1 MNPQPDCDL
10 VRRWISLSEDQE
22 LTTDRSEMLEAHLDR
37 CSACQKWH
45 AEFQTGLD
53 AFGIGCDEVVEE
65 IDHLLTGHLA
75 PDQLL
80 SESEPAEVAM
90 AAENAA
96 PRMAAMTAL
105 LLGIISLVAW
115 WWNSSE
121 LDTLLTL
128 RSVAEESRVE
138 LAGEVI
144 VLRPGVADQWVQ
156 LSQQV
161 TCIAGEVVLIDPA
174 GRVVKFGS
182 GARLQPLTND
192 SIALESGTARFEVE
206 RKGKGYSVITDE
218 VTIHVTGTVFEM
230 RRLSNPTHTEVL
242 VIEGSVEVVRGETLP
257 LPLHQG
263 ERVEVSGEGGLMFHS
278 ARQGDL
284 GEARPRARL
293 GPSRVVPQNTPEPLF
308 EEEVP
313 SDGEGGRS
321 RQSPLDLPVN
331 SGDEEDRDEEDR
343 DEEDRDEEDRDEAD
357 RDGR

>member
-65 IDHLLTGHLA
+65 IDHLLTGHLD

-105 LLGIISLVAW
+105 MLLVISLVAW
-115 WWNSSE
+115 WWISSAEIDE
-121 LDTLLTL
+121 LDSLLTL
-128 RSVAEESRVE
+128 RSVEGESRVE

-144 VLRPGVADQWVQ
+144 DLRPGVADQWVR
-156 LSQQV
+156 LRQQV

-174 GRVVKFGS
+174 GRRVKFGS

-192 SIALESGTARFEVE
+192 SIALQSGTARFEVE
-206 RKGKGYSVITDE
+206 PKGKGYSVITEE
-218 VTIHVTGTVFEM
+218 VTIRVTGTVFEM
-230 RRLSNPTHTEVL
+230 RRLSNPIHTEVL

-293 GPSRVVPQNTPEPLF
+293 GPSRAVPQNTPEPLF
-308 EEEVP
+308 EEEEP
-313 SDGEGGRS
+313 QDGEGVRS

-331 SGDEEDRDEEDR
+331 SGDE
-343 DEEDRDEEDRDEAD
+343 AD

>member
-22 LTTDRSEMLEAHLDR
+22 LTIDRSEMLEAHLDR

-65 IDHLLTGHLA
+65 IDHLLTGHLD

-80 SESEPAEVAM
+80 EESEPAEVAM

-96 PRMAAMTAL
+96 PRLAAMTAL
-105 LLGIISLVAW
+105 LLVVISLVAW
-115 WWNSSE
+115 WWISSAEIGE

-128 RSVAEESRVE
+128 RSVEGESRIE

-144 VLRPGVADQWVQ
+144 DLRPGVADQWVR

-182 GARLQPLTND
+182 GACLQPLTND
-192 SIALESGTARFEVE
+192 SIVLESGTAHFEVE
-206 RKGKGYSVITDE
+206 PKGKGYSVITEE
-218 VTIHVTGTVFEM
+218 VTIRVTGTVFEM

-308 EEEVP
+308 EEEKP
-313 SDGEGGRS
+313 HDGEGVRS

-331 SGDEEDRDEEDR
+331 SGDE
-343 DEEDRDEEDRDEAD
+343 AD